1 MNVPNFIHDKFVD
14 ENGYLTDGWRLF
26 FNQLINEMNE
36 NLSQEGIVMP
46 SQTTA
51 NADIIKTD
59 ALNGTILYDSTTNEL
74 KVRLNDGNFH
84 VIQTV

>member
-46 SQTTA
+46 SQTTD

-74 KVRLNDGNFH
+74 KVRLSDGNFH

>member
-46 SQTTA
+46 SQTTD